1 MDSLRLKIPPFEKAR
16 TVLEALKDQ
25 EQARRKKVGNTW
37 CSHRLR
43 KGQVSRQ
50 MPHQGFV
57 CLWPC
62 GMSRQLPGVPGA
74 SCLPCREPD

>member
-1 MDSLRLKIPPFEKAR
+1 MKIPPFEKAR

-37 CSHRLR
+37 YFRRLR
-43 KGQVSRQ
+43 KGQGSRQ
-50 MPHQGFV
+50 MPYQGFV

-62 GMSRQLPGVPGA
+62 RTSQQLPGVPGA

>member
-25 EQARRKKVGNTW
+25 EQAKRKKVRNTR
-37 CSHRLR
+37 CFRRLR
-43 KGQVSRQ
+43 KGHVSRQ

-57 CLWPC
+57 CLWDVSAAPWAP
-62 GMSRQLPGVPGA
+62 GSLLPSMQGA
-74 SCLPCREPD
+74 GLS